1 MLMKNSKKK
10 ESYVN
15 EKFQRKYVLCGIYT
29 WRQVLFNVCKEMSTR
44 VLTTLGETGQ
54 GPESTLQDGRG
65 IRERLQGLYND
76 VQSSG
81 IRHVTTEVLC
91 NTTIRN
97 LTSDALCKTIV
108 RNVTTKDGLQ
118 SPTQATVLNVNLLLD

>member
-1 MLMKNSKKK
+1 
-10 ESYVN
+10 
-15 EKFQRKYVLCGIYT
+15 
-29 WRQVLFNVCKEMSTR
+29 MSIR

-65 IRERLQGLYND
+65 ILERLQSLYHD
-76 VQSSG
+76 VQSPG

-97 LTSDALCKTIV
+97 VTTDALCYTIV
-108 RNVTTKDGLQ
+108 GNVTTKDGLQ
-118 SPTQATVLNVNLLLD
+118 SPTQAIVLNVNLL

>member
-1 MLMKNSKKK
+1 MTNSK
-10 ESYVN
+10 EN
-15 EKFQRKYVLCGIYT
+15 MLCGIYT
-29 WRQVLFNVCKEMSTR
+29 WRYMYGPFKVCKEMSTR

-65 IRERLQGLYND
+65 IRERLQSLIHD
-76 VQSSG
+76 VQSPG

-97 LTSDALCKTIV
+97 VTTYVICNTIV
-108 RNVTTKDGLQ
+108 RNVTTKDGL
-118 SPTQATVLNVNLLLD
+118 